1 MIEYLALIILIIISL
16 SIALCMIR
24 VFKGP
29 STPDRVMALDTIAVN
44 VLAFIA
50 VLSIYFGTEMFF
62 DAVLVIAVIA
72 FVGTVA
78 ISKYLMKGDII
89 E

>member
-50 VLSIYFGTEMFF
+50 ILSIYLGTEMFF